1 MEDKLYG
8 IIVDILEIDKMCLS
22 KETKIEDI
30 PEWDSLAH
38 IRIIAEIE
46 EELNIQI
53 PLNKVMD
60 IATIADLIGY
70 II

>member
-1 MEDKLYG
+1 MEDKLFG
-8 IIVDILEIDKMCLS
+8 IIADILEIDKMRLS

-46 EELNIQI
+46 EEFNIQI

-60 IATIADLIGY
+60 IATIADLIGC